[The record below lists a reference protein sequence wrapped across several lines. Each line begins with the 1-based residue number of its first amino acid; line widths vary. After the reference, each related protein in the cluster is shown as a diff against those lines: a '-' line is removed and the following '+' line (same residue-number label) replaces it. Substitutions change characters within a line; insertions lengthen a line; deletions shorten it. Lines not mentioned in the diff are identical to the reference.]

1 MFIHL
6 GKDVCAFHS
15 DIIGAFDLDNASI
28 SKHTRRF
35 LADAQKNNL
44 VFNVSESLPRCFV
57 VCFSEGRT
65 KVYITHISSET
76 IKKRASRGFL

>member
-1 MFIHL
+1 MLIHL
-6 GKDVCAFHS
+6 GKDVCARFS
-15 DIIGAFDLDNASI
+15 DIIGAFDLDSSSI
-28 SKHTRRF
+28 SKHTRSF

-57 VCFSEGRT
+57 VCCDGCST

-76 IKKRASRGFL
+76 IKKRAARGFL

>member
-1 MFIHL
+1 MLIHL
-6 GKDVCAFHS
+6 GKDVCVHFS

-28 SKHTRRF
+28 SKHTRSF

-57 VCFSEGRT
+57 VCSGESSI

-76 IKKRASRGFL
+76 IKKRAARGFL